1 MNAKETGVIV
11 GVIVFLMLGV
21 CFGAYQCG
29 AAHTR
34 DNIGVE
40 GRAEEIGSA
49 HTELGNEQRTNEKRL
64 EQSTDLI
71 ERISDFTEKT
81 NSDVRELWES
91 NRRSGDLHS
100 LLEQEV
106 DILENYLVDMRRELD
121 HYRRDGAAGN
131 AVVEVGE

>member
-1 MNAKETGVIV
+1 MDAKETGVIV

-29 AAHTR
+29 AAYTR
-34 DNIGVE
+34 DNIGAE
-40 GRAEEIGSA
+40 GRAAEIGSA

-81 NSDVRELWES
+81 NSDVRKLWES
-91 NRRSGDLHS
+91 NRRTGDLHS

-106 DILENYLVDMRRELD
+106 DILENYLANIERELAG
-121 HYRRDGAAGN
+121 YRRDGAGDSAT
-131 AVVEVGE
+131 VEVGE